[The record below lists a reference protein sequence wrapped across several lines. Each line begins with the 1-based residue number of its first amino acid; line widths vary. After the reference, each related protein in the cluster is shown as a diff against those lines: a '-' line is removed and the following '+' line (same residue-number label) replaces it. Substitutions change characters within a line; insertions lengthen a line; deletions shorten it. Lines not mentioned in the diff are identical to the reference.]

1 MVPSRGESRKSFT
14 MANSRYF
21 TELAA
26 PSQASP
32 SPPSI
37 SPQPGIPLYRDQ
49 HKTAPSGVS
58 PSFVNK
64 PKDAEV
70 TSSFAGGP
78 ILKHEEDQ
86 DQGFLLLLDQLAPV
100 LVKDYVLKNNG
111 FVGNQSNFQE
121 RDGPMNKEQAT
132 RMVRRKWAEMG
143 VAEKDV
149 WRNLVG
155 KGEGEIQAGSASAGS
170 RTPKRDKEKEVSRD
184 TVNKGKKREAQ
195 GQGGKVRSVTSG
207 SGSSTPNKGTKLVTS
222 VKVKRA
228 INEKKTSPT
237 SSPRPLINSVP
248 NSESAGNNLSICKK
262 DITDNSTGKTVN
274 KIVATEVG
282 FNLKLF
288 RYRCSGLRV

>member
-37 SPQPGIPLYRDQ
+37 SPQPDIPLYRDQ
-49 HKTAPSGVS
+49 PKTAPSGVS
-58 PSFVNK
+58 PSFV
-64 PKDAEV
+64 KDAEV

-86 DQGFLLLLDQLAPV
+86 DQGFLLLLNQLAPV

-111 FVGNQSNFQE
+111 FVSNQSNFQE

-132 RMVRRKWAEMG
+132 LMVRRKWTEMG

-155 KGEGEIQAGSASAGS
+155 KGGNGEIQAGSATAGS

-288 RYRCSGLRV
+288 